1 MFQIVNDRAVLSGL
15 PVAFVPAPKSNVG
28 GRIRPRI
35 VVIHD
40 TAGTTA
46 AGAVSWF
53 QNPRSKVSAH
63 FVVERDGT
71 VTQMVACD
79 IAGHHAGK
87 SSYRGTPNCN
97 TFSVGIEIVSP
108 GMLYADGPVCRSRWI
123 AGKTWPLSECAEVDS
138 KPHGG
143 RAWWHHYT
151 PKQVQAVEGL
161 IRALAIAYPSIVDVV
176 GHYEI
181 SPRRKVDPGPHFDLD
196 RLRAILADRE
206 EPDPNVVAVAQIE
219 LARLGFFPGKAD
231 GIMGPRTEAALM
243 SFQKENGLPI
253 TGTIDRVTFARLD
266 DVDAKP
272 MPNAAREEATKE
284 DVKAAGSETMTE
296 ASAVKRGTEVAGV
309 VEAANATSQILTQIE
324 TAKDTGDRTS
334 SIIDWLASPAGFK
347 SLATLLVL
355 GGIWYAANRVE
366 WARVRDYIRGANLGR

>member
-1 MFQIVNDRAVLSGL
+1 MFQIVNDRAVLSGR
-15 PVAFVPAPKSNVG
+15 PVAFVPSPNVG

-46 AGAVSWF
+46 AGAVSWL
-53 QNPRSKVSAH
+53 QSKASKVSAH
-63 FVVERDGT
+63 FVVDRDGA
-71 VTQMVACD
+71 VTQMVECD
-79 IAGHHAGK
+79 IAAHHAGK

-108 GMLYADGPVCRSRWI
+108 GMLYADGPVARSRWI
-123 AGKTWPLSECAEVDS
+123 AGKTWPLAECTEIDS
-138 KPHGG
+138 KAHGG
-143 RAWWHHYT
+143 RAWWLHYT
-151 PKQVQAVEGL
+151 PAQLKAVEGL
-161 IRALAIAYPSIVDVV
+161 VRALAISYPSIVDVV

-181 SPRRKVDPGPHFDLD
+181 SPRRKVDPGPHFDLE

-206 EPDPNVVAVAQIE
+206 EPDPNVVAVAQTE
-219 LARLGFFPGKAD
+219 LARLGYFPGKAD

-253 TGTIDRVTFARLD
+253 TGAIDRVTFARLD
-266 DVDAKP
+266 DIDAKS

-284 DVKAAGSETMTE
+284 DVKAAGSETMAGATL
-296 ASAVKRGTEVAGV
+296 VKRGTEVGGV

-324 TAKDTGDRTS
+324 TAKDTSDRTS
-334 SIIDWLASPAGFK
+334 TIIDWLMSPAGSK
-347 SLATLLVL
+347 SAITLALFALVWL
-355 GGIWYAANRVE
+355 AANKIE
-366 WARVRDYIRGANLGR
+366 WARVRDYMRGINLGR